1 MTRDLKKD
9 ENFLFCLVASYLDK
23 ADCKQHR
30 KEESQE
36 SKSQDASTGTA
47 PTSVPLRSEHLHSSI
62 HAGKSSSKSK
72 KNGERLETEISLEE
86 ISSLSNQIKCKRPG
100 SKSH

>member
-36 SKSQDASTGTA
+36 SKSQERKHRHGTHQRSSTF
-47 PTSVPLRSEHLHSSI
+47 HLHSSI

-72 KNGERLETEISLEE
+72 KNGERLKTEMSLEE
-86 ISSLSNQIKCKRPG
+86 ISSLSNQIKCKHPG